1 MRKLVYI
8 LILVAIVVVFF
19 GGFIFSDKAIFGT
32 DYIDIGHF
40 TVKYFHDYFHKF
52 GSYPFWDPH
61 LHGGLPFIEAMH
73 GAIFFP
79 LAVPLRIFLPTH
91 RAWGFGYVLYMLI
104 AGLSM
109 FLLLKFYKLKDG
121 ASFLGA
127 LTFMLSPVLISF
139 IYAGH
144 DGRMSVIAILP
155 FIVWLLERA
164 MASRKALD
172 FIWFAFGY
180 AFYVLTVHLQ
190 MVYFASWL
198 IGALF
203 VFRLIQGYVL
213 KKYNLMGGIKIGAL
227 FAAALVLAIGMTAF
241 QIYPPYNYL
250 GHYSV
255 RTEKTEGT
263 QGIDFSNSWRMN
275 LEDLVSS
282 TYPDFV
288 GIDLQG
294 KQTYWG
300 RNTFRINSHYLG
312 ILAIILAIAALLAL
326 KEPLIKFLAG
336 FSLFA
341 ITYALGTQT
350 PLFYIYYYL
359 IPGVKK
365 FRGPE
370 MLFFTVAFSVAVS
383 MAFAVD
389 AILRANPDE
398 PHKSSKNKSH
408 RVKQS
413 KDKANT
419 KTVSPQDNLARWIL
433 WTALGF
439 TGILIILSFVGK
451 PLATWWLNNIPNYAN
466 VNIQAKL
473 AALGRNFP
481 IFLKS
486 SWLAIVLSWLG
497 IGVLYWRAKSSKLA
511 NYAVIL
517 VLGIVLIVDLWRM
530 SKPFV
535 ITDDIDKYFPKT
547 NLVETLGQIQQS
559 EGPFRTLALPQTVSY
574 TYLGTF
580 GFDAVTFSEL
590 HGNQLKWYDNFT
602 GRHLKTQNIQKYYPE
617 FWDILNIEYIL
628 APQQFNNVPFLS
640 LVKQTDRGFLYR
652 NLSAFPRA
660 RAFYRWETSS
670 HEAALQKLKER
681 SFVMDS
687 ISNYRTTLLVEDDPK
702 IPMPQ
707 IPDSL
712 RNGYSRGE
720 IIDNKYDDFYVK
732 IDMPYDG
739 LLFVSQNW
747 YPEWTA
753 EENGEQ
759 LPIIRADYSF
769 IAVPLK
775 AGEHKV
781 HFVYKA
787 SVFKKSLKVS
797 AISVIIG
804 LIVLI
809 LAVIFKKTSNK

>member
-1 MRKLVYI
+1 MKKLVYI
-8 LILVAIVVVFF
+8 SILVAIVIVFF
-19 GGFIFSDKAIFGT
+19 GGFIFSDKMIFGT
-32 DYIDIGHF
+32 DYVDIGHF
-40 TVKYFHDYFHKF
+40 TVKYFHDYFHEF
-52 GSYPFWDPH
+52 GSYPFWDSH
-61 LHGGLPFIEAMH
+61 LHGGLPFVEAMH

-79 LAVPLRIFLPTH
+79 LAIPLRILLPTH

-104 AGLSM
+104 AGFSM

-121 ASFLGA
+121 ASFLGS
-127 LTFMLSPVLISF
+127 LVFMLSPVLISF

-155 FIVWLLERA
+155 FMVWLLERA
-164 MASRKALD
+164 MAKRKVID
-172 FIWFAFGY
+172 FLWFAFGY

-198 IGALF
+198 LGSLF
-203 VFRLIQGYVL
+203 VFRLIRGYVL
-213 KKYNLMGGIKIGAL
+213 KKYNFGGGAKITAL
-227 FAAALVLAIGMTAF
+227 FAGALVLAIGMTTF
-241 QIYPPYNYL
+241 QIYPPYDYL
-250 GHYSV
+250 GKYSV
-255 RTEKTEGT
+255 RTEKTGDS
-263 QGIDFSNSWRMN
+263 QGINFSNSWRMN

-288 GIDLQG
+288 GINLQA

-312 ILAIILAIAALLAL
+312 ILSIILAIAALFAL
-326 KEPLIKFLAG
+326 KKALLKFLAG

-370 MLFFTVAFSVAVS
+370 MLFFTVAFSVAVG

-389 AILRANPDE
+389 AILRAKSDE
-398 PHKSSKNKSH
+398 RHKSSKNKSH
-408 RVKQS
+408 
-413 KDKANT
+413 DKRNESEA
-419 KTVSPQDNLARWIL
+419 KKLARWIL

-439 TGILIILSFVGK
+439 TGMLIILSFIGK
-451 PLATWWLNNIPNYAN
+451 PLASWWLNNMPNYAN
-466 VNIQAKL
+466 ANIQAKL

-486 SWLAIVLSWLG
+486 SWLALVLAWLG
-497 IGVLYWRAKSSKLA
+497 IGVLYWRSKSSKLA
-511 NYAVIL
+511 NYAVII

-535 ITDDIDKYFPKT
+535 ITDDINRYFPKT
-547 NLVETLGQIQQS
+547 DLIETLQQIQQT

-590 HGNQLKWYDNFT
+590 HGNQLKWYDEFT
-602 GRHLKTQNIQKYYPE
+602 GRHRPKEQNIQKYYPE
-617 FWDILNIEYIL
+617 FWDILNIEYVL
-628 APQQFNNVPFLS
+628 APQQLNNIPFLS
-640 LVKQTDRGFLYR
+640 PVKQTSRGVLYR

-670 HEAALQKLKER
+670 HSAALEKLKDR
-681 SFVMDS
+681 AFTMDS
-687 ISNYRTTLLVEDDPK
+687 VSNYRTTLLVEDAPK
-702 IPMPQ
+702 ISMPQ

-712 RNGYSRGE
+712 INGYSRGE
-720 IIDNKYDDFYVK
+720 IAENKDDDFYVK
-732 IDMPYDG
+732 IDMAYDG

-747 YPEWTA
+747 YPEWSA
-753 EENGEQ
+753 EENGKQ

-769 IAVPLK
+769 IAVPLN

-781 HFVYKA
+781 HFAYKA
-787 SVFKKSLKVS
+787 SLFKKSLN
-797 AISVIIG
+797 ISLACMFAG
-804 LIVLI
+804 LVLLI
-809 LAVIFKKTSNK
+809 AVLFLNKAPKEK